1 MNKMKKP
8 LDSRSIG
15 RLQQHRQQDE
25 FRAAVRATLMT
36 PLMSSMHPD
45 FALVR
50 RHADALGDWYAREAG
65 WPLLS
70 YREGVRLQKRPGD
83 TTDDTRGLSG
93 FDRRRYVLF
102 SLACYVLERAD
113 VQVTLRTLGEQLL
126 AAAADPLLE
135 NRSFTFALRSNHER
149 KELVAVCKTLLE
161 FGVLSRVAGDEE
173 AFVQASS
180 GEGDALYDVNR
191 RLLANVL
198 ACARGPS
205 TWSEDEQPVTFDER
219 LAALCAEYAPDSED
233 GRTAVLRFALARR
246 LLDDPV
252 IYLDEL
258 DDASL
263 AYFSNQR
270 GAMARRICD
279 ATGLSSEQRLE
290 GTALVDVDGQL
301 TDVSMPDEGTDA
313 HVTLLVA
320 EYLCALLMASG
331 TDGPAEAPTA
341 TIDQIEGFIAS
352 VRERFGKLWRVAA
365 RRAGSEGDLAKE
377 ALDRLERLHL
387 VRMSGSS
394 VIPMPAMF
402 RFSLKDVVLQG
413 ATSKFDS
420 TTPDLLSSEFDHD

>member
-1 MNKMKKP
+1 MKEP

-15 RLQQHRQQDE
+15 RLQQHKQQDE

-50 RHADALGDWYAREAG
+50 RHADALGDWFMREAG

-70 YREGVRLQKRPGD
+70 YREGVRLQKRPGN

-126 AAAADPLLE
+126 VAAADPLLE
-135 NRSFTFALRSNHER
+135 NRSFTFDLRSHHER

-161 FGVLSRVAGDEE
+161 FGVLSRVAGDED
-173 AFVQASS
+173 AFVQSSS

-205 TWSEDEQPVTFDER
+205 TWPEGEQPVTFHER
-219 LAALCAEYAPDSED
+219 MAALCTEYAPDSED

-258 DDASL
+258 DDGSL
-263 AYFSNQR
+263 AYFTNQR

-279 ATGLSSEQRLE
+279 ATGLSPEQRLE
-290 GTALVDVDGQL
+290 GTALVDIDGQL

-320 EYLCALLMASG
+320 EYLCSFLKASG
-331 TDGPAEAPTA
+331 ADEVPTA
-341 TIDQIEGFIAS
+341 TIDQVEGFIAS

-377 ALDRLERLHL
+377 ALGRLERLHL
-387 VRMSGSS
+387 IRMDGRS

-402 RFSLKDVVLQG
+402 RFSLKDVVVQG
-413 ATSKFDS
+413 ATATTCSA
-420 TTPDLLSSEFDHD
+420 TPDLLSGEFGHG